1 MSSTSTPLAGTNLSI
16 VAGALSRSPELRD
29 LPSGDQVLTLEVTVR
44 PEGEPAESVPVAWHR
59 PTSGALGWSSGEQVV
74 VVGRVRR
81 RFFRAG
87 GTTQSRTELV
97 AQAVVPARRRAA
109 AQRAIEAALGDL
121 TELLKA

>member
-1 MSSTSTPLAGTNLSI
+1 MSSPSTPLAGTNLSI
-16 VAGALSRSPELRD
+16 IAGALSRPPELRH

-44 PEGEPAESVPVAWHR
+44 PEGAAAESVPVAWHS
-59 PTSGALGWSSGEQVV
+59 PTSSALDWSSGEEVV

-87 GTTQSRTELV
+87 GATQSRTELV

-109 AQRAIEAALGDL
+109 VQRAVETALGDIA
-121 TELLKA
+121 ELMKA

>member
-1 MSSTSTPLAGTNLSI
+1 MSRPSTPLSGTNLSI
-16 VAGALSRSPELRD
+16 IAGALSRPPELRH

-59 PTSGALGWSSGEQVV
+59 PTSSALDWASGEEIV

-87 GTTQSRTELV
+87 GATQSRTELV
-97 AQAVVPARRRAA
+97 AQTVVPARRRAA
-109 AQRAIEAALGDL
+109 AQRAIETALGDI
-121 TELLKA
+121 TELLEE